1 VKLSLAAVLLLLTIT
16 AVAQQPGRLIDI
28 ENGRRLHLVCE
39 GTGSP
44 TVVLE
49 AGAGEGWYTWTRVQP
64 VLARTYRTCSY
75 DRAGIGFSDVRAG
88 RSVAMLNADLHELLR
103 RAGEK
108 PPFVMVG
115 HSVGGILVR
124 HYAER
129 YPCEVVGMVAVDPSV
144 EDFEAKF
151 PAPADEAERVRAAR
165 DARRKQIEEWKV
177 NGKWPEMDFHDAMP
191 RELVKLLKPRTA
203 SAAWWEAR
211 FAESDLPDAKTP
223 AAIDPELPVVVITAT
238 NWARP
243 QWRTAERQ
251 ASWMKAR
258 IEIQKE
264 LASRARKGQQV
275 LAATSHHVQME
286 QPRLVIDAIT
296 AIVKQL
302 TGSTPESS
310 SPVPR

>member
-1 VKLSLAAVLLLLTIT
+1 LKPFLAIALLLAT
-16 AVAQQPGRLIDI
+16 AATAQQPGRLIDI
-28 ENGRRLHLVCE
+28 DNGRRLHLVCE

-44 TVVLE
+44 TIVLE
-49 AGAGEGWYTWTRVQP
+49 AGAGEGWYSWVRVQP
-64 VLARTYRTCSY
+64 VLARTHRTCSY
-75 DRAGIGFSDVRAG
+75 DRAGIGFSEVRAG

-108 PPFVMVG
+108 PPFLLVG

-129 YPCEVVGMVAVDPSV
+129 YPAEVARMVLVDSSV
-144 EDFEAKF
+144 EDFEVKF
-151 PAPADEAERVRAAR
+151 PTPADEAERVRAAR

-211 FAESDLPDAKTP
+211 SAESDLPDAKTP
-223 AAIDPELPVVVITAT
+223 AAIDPELPLVVITAT

-243 QWRTAERQ
+243 QWRTADRQ
-251 ASWMKAR
+251 AVWMKAR
-258 IEIQKE
+258 IEIQTE
-264 LASRARKGQQV
+264 LASRSRHSKHV
-275 LAATSHHVQME
+275 LAATSHHVQLE
-286 QPRLVIDAIT
+286 QPRVIIDA
-296 AIVKQL
+296 V
-302 TGSTPESS
+302 TGSTPGSS
-310 SPVPR
+310 SPAPR